1 MSCTQTLSN
10 IDVNCG
16 SNRGGIREVML
27 QNRANITQIELTDGL
42 VTKFILA
49 DRAPEA
55 ARFLFKPQS
64 SYLNSTWNIDNAAGT
79 KGVTSELNMRFSKME
94 TAKRTS
100 IMAVAYA
107 DTYTI
112 VKDSNGKYWLLGHDD
127 PVTISGG
134 GGTTGTNFTD
144 ANEYTLVLKDES
156 EELPYEVDAD
166 AVAQFLNE
174 Q

>member
-1 MSCTQTLSN
+1 M
-10 IDVNCG
+10 
-16 SNRGGIREVML
+16 
-27 QNRANITQIELTDGL
+27 
-42 VTKFILA
+42 
-49 DRAPEA
+49 
-55 ARFLFKPQS
+55 
-64 SYLNSTWNIDNAAGT
+64 
-79 KGVTSELNMRFSKME
+79 GVTSELNMRFSKME

-107 DTYTI
+107 DTYVI
-112 VKDSNGKYWLLGHDD
+112 VKDSNGKYWLLGYDD

-134 GGTTGTNFTD
+134 GGTTGTNFAD